1 MPKKNFT
8 ANAIADATAEVLPG
22 QIELETGKHNAP
34 RKTYSEE
41 EAAAFMAAGKTS
53 GRKGLEQG
61 RINMAF
67 YPEVYD
73 FIKISA
79 RATGQTMTAFVNKI
93 ILQFMAEHQEVYQ
106 QAKAIAKGFE
116 Q

>member
-22 QIELETGKHNAP
+22 QIELETGRHNAP

-41 EAAAFMAAGKTS
+41 EAAAYIAAGETS
-53 GRKGLEQG
+53 GRKGLEKP
-61 RINMAF
+61 RMNMAF

-73 FIKISA
+73 FIRVSA
-79 RATGQTMTAFVNKI
+79 RASGQTMTEFVNN
-93 ILQFMAEHQEVYQ
+93 ILKHFMAEHQEVYQ

-116 Q
+116 K